1 MTNTKLALGIL
12 VVLICLSLTNSAVA
26 YSVSGY
32 VKLFSDEPV
41 KNAQVSNNI
50 TSDIVITDATGF
62 YVLNLSDGT
71 YRITASKQGYTTNS
85 TAITVS
91 GADITNVNITLA
103 TLYTDYELDY
113 QQFLI
118 ERGKATLWL
127 FLGLLGLDFALI
139 LFFFR
144 NTRNRI
150 YGNIVIGLFSVFLTF
165 ILAHR
170 ALLYPI
176 EMPDLAM
183 FLNGVAVIMVIYSVL
198 LIIEVVIE
206 RLRGS
211 IQ

>member
-1 MTNTKLALGIL
+1 MTKLALG
-12 VVLICLSLTNSAVA
+12 VLIALVCLSLATPAVA

>member
-1 MTNTKLALGIL
+1 MTKLALG
-12 VVLICLSLTNSAVA
+12 VLITLVCLSLATPVVA

-32 VKLFSDEPV
+32 VKLSSGEVV
-41 KNAQVSNNI
+41 KTAQVSNNI
-50 TSDIVITDATGF
+50 TSDTAITDATGF

-71 YRITASKQGYTTNS
+71 YRIIASKQGYTTNS
-85 TAITVS
+85 TTITVS
-91 GADITNVNITLA
+91 GADVTNVNITLA

-150 YGNIVIGLFSVFLTF
+150 YGNIVIGLVSVFLTF

>member
-1 MTNTKLALGIL
+1 M
-12 VVLICLSLTNSAVA
+12 
-26 YSVSGY
+26 
-32 VKLFSDEPV
+32 
-41 KNAQVSNNI
+41 
-50 TSDIVITDATGF
+50 
-62 YVLNLSDGT
+62 
-71 YRITASKQGYTTNS
+71 
-85 TAITVS
+85 
-91 GADITNVNITLA
+91 NITLA

-139 LFFFR
+139 LFFFK

-150 YGNIVIGLFSVFLTF
+150 YGNIVIGLISVFLTF

-176 EMPDLAM
+176 EMPDLAI